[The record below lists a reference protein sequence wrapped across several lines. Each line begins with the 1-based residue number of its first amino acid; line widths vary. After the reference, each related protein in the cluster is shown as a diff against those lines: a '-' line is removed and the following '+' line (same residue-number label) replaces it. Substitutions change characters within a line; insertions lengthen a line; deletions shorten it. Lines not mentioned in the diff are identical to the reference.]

1 MSEKSILSSIEGPHD
16 LRKLSEDELAQ
27 LSGEIRQEIISTASK
42 TGGHVAS
49 SLGAVEIIVA
59 VHSVINCP
67 HDKFVFDVGHQA
79 YAHKLLT
86 GRAREFSTLRT
97 YGGLSG
103 FPKPSESPYD
113 VHPSGHASDSLSIAA
128 GLAAAR
134 KIKGGN
140 EKVVALIGDASIAG
154 GMAFEA
160 LNYIGNEQLP
170 MVIILNDNEMSISKN
185 VGALVKHFGNIRAHN
200 SYRDAREVLQA
211 KLEGSGRVGNA
222 FAQFGKRTKD
232 SIKNMFIPESMIYEQ
247 MGIVCTAP
255 VDGHNIHELREMMKL
270 VVQMDG
276 PVLMHVVTKK
286 GQGYAPAMADPERFH
301 GVGAF
306 DVKTGAALAKKPE
319 ARTYTQVFG
328 QVMVEEAEV
337 NQDIVAITAAMEG
350 GTGLKAFRQKFP
362 ERFIDVGIAEEN
374 AVGMAAGLATMG
386 LHPVVAIY
394 STFMQ
399 RAIDQAI
406 IDVAL
411 AHRNVVFAL
420 DRAGLVGDDGP
431 THHGVFDIAFMRMV
445 PNMKVL
451 APSCESELELA
462 LYTAL
467 HMSGPVCVRYP
478 RGAGAGVELKSQRF
492 LLEEGRALVLNEGT
506 QCAILAFGRT
516 AQSAL
521 EAAQILD
528 ARGVSA
534 RVVDMRWVKPL
545 DVDEILRAAKT
556 GLVLT
561 VEEGVC
567 EGGAGQGVLD
577 VLASHSV
584 NVKTCVMG
592 IPDDFVE
599 QGPTDVLLKSIGLDG
614 QGIANKV
621 LECL

>member
-86 GRAREFSTLRT
+86 GRVREFSTLRT

-350 GTGLKAFRQKFP
+350 GTGLKAFSNKFP

-411 AHRNVVFAL
+411 ARRNVVFAL

-451 APSCESELELA
+451 TPSCESELELA

-467 HMSGPVCVRYP
+467 HMPGPVCVRYP

-492 LLEEGRALVLNEGT
+492 LLEEGRALVLREGT

-545 DVDEILRAAKT
+545 DVNEILRAAKT

-577 VLASHSV
+577 VLASYSV

-592 IPDDFVE
+592 IPDEFVG
-599 QGPTDVLLKSIGLDG
+599 QGPTDVLLRSIELDG